1 MSEIF
6 IPPLKKRIKKE
17 INVPSDKSITHRA
30 LLLSSISKG
39 KSQIFN
45 PLISEDTKRTINLV
59 KELGAKV
66 DIGANKWVVTPPKSF
81 NVDFDFYSG
90 NSGTTTRI
98 SSGLLASIDG
108 HFTILGDAS
117 LSQRPMKR
125 IIEPLSE
132 MGAKISCENYKLP
145 MTIIGGNLRGI
156 DYWLKIPSAQV
167 KSSIMFAAL
176 RATGKTTI
184 RGAINSRNH
193 TEIMFKN
200 SGVDIEIN
208 DNYIEITP
216 SLPTSLNY
224 RIPGDFSSAAYFI
237 AMGLISKK
245 VDLIIK
251 SVNLNKTRTG
261 MFQVLEKMNA
271 NIEIKNFKNDIE
283 PIGDIVPVFSNMIN
297 LKNIDEN
304 LIPFMIDEIPILA
317 LIQSQ
322 SEGRVIFKNLSEL
335 RRKETDRINALVQ
348 NFEKIGV
355 KIEEL
360 NDGFIVEGPQEIKGG
375 EINSFNDH
383 RISMTFAIAGLISKE
398 GIKIKNSNCVDVSF
412 PNFFEIIKGFFS

>member
-1 MSEIF
+1 
-6 IPPLKKRIKKE
+6 LIKK
-17 INVPSDKSITHRA
+17 
-30 LLLSSISKG
+30 
-39 KSQIFN
+39 
-45 PLISEDTKRTINLV
+45 
-59 KELGAKV
+59 LGAKI
-66 DIGANKWVVTPPKSF
+66 DIEGNKWMINPQKKL
-81 NVDFDFYSG
+81 NNNFDFYSG

-216 SLPTSLNY
+216 SLTTSLNY

-360 NDGFIVEGPQEIKGG
+360 HDGFIVEGPQEIKGG